1 MTGLEFM
8 DSGILENRYE
18 FTKDGKAIIDI
29 SVESMNDLFNSFDK
43 KASFVKREL
52 DQDFVDYIIDSVKEL
67 GTREFL
73 IRVSIDQEFN
83 MLQENILRKA
93 VANYFTYRYQ
103 IENLNLRKE
112 VRKFTMLMMLG
123 IVLFTIVS
131 IYKLPDTPDIEV
143 WKKILQEGMVVAAWV
158 AIWEAVTSL
167 IFGWNP
173 YYIKRGIYER
183 VAAAEL
189 RVINNLLRFEY

>member
-1 MTGLEFM
+1 M

-43 KASFVKREL
+43 KATFVKREL
-52 DQDFVDYIIDSVKEL
+52 DQDFVDYIIDSVKEV
-67 GTREFL
+67 GDREFL
-73 IRVSIDQEFN
+73 IRVSIDQEYN

-93 VANYFTYRYQ
+93 VANYFSYLYQ
-103 IENLNLRKE
+103 IENRNLRKE
-112 VRKFTMLMMLG
+112 MQKFTMLMLLG
-123 IVLFTIVS
+123 IVLFTMVS
-131 IYKLPDTPDIEV
+131 LYKLPETEEIEL
-143 WKKILQEGMVVAAWV
+143 WKNIFHEGVIVAAWV

-173 YYIKRGIYER
+173 YYLKRGIYER
-183 VAAAEL
+183 IATAEF
-189 RVINNLLRFEY
+189 RVVNNLLRFEY

>member
-1 MTGLEFM
+1 M
-8 DSGILENRYE
+8 DNGILENRYE

-52 DQDFVDYIIDSVKEL
+52 DQDFVDYIIDSVREL
-67 GTREFL
+67 GNRDFL
-73 IRVSIDQEFN
+73 IRVSVDQEFN

-112 VRKFTMLMMLG
+112 IRKFTMLVILG
-123 IVLFTIVS
+123 IVLFTLVS
-131 IYKLPDTPDIEV
+131 LYKLPDTPDIEV
-143 WKKILQEGMVVAAWV
+143 RQKIFQEGLVVAAWV

-173 YYIKRGIYER
+173 YYIKRSIFER
-183 VAAAEL
+183 IASAEL

>member
-1 MTGLEFM
+1 M

-43 KASFVKREL
+43 KATFVKREL
-52 DQDFVDYIIDSVKEL
+52 DQDFVDYIIDSVKEV
-67 GTREFL
+67 GDREFL
-73 IRVSIDQEFN
+73 IRVSIDQEYN

-93 VANYFTYRYQ
+93 VANYFSYLYQ
-103 IENLNLRKE
+103 IENRNLRKE
-112 VRKFTMLMMLG
+112 MRKFTMLMLLG
-123 IVLFTIVS
+123 ILLFTMVYL
-131 IYKLPDTPDIEV
+131 YKLPETEEIEL
-143 WKKILQEGMVVAAWV
+143 WKKIFQEGVIVAAWV

-173 YYIKRGIYER
+173 YYLKRGIYER
-183 VAAAEL
+183 IATAEF
-189 RVINNLLRFEY
+189 RVVNNLLRFEY

>member
-1 MTGLEFM
+1 M
-8 DSGILENRYE
+8 DSEILENRYE

-43 KASFVKREL
+43 KSSFVKREL

-67 GTREFL
+67 GHRDFL
-73 IRVSIDQEFN
+73 IRVSVDQEFN

-112 VRKFTMLMMLG
+112 IRKFSMLMILG
-123 IVLFTIVS
+123 IVLFTLVS
-131 IYKLPDTPDIEV
+131 TYKLPDAPDIEV
-143 WKKILQEGMVVAAWV
+143 WKKIFQEGMVVAAWV

>member
-1 MTGLEFM
+1 M

-43 KASFVKREL
+43 KSSFVKREL

-67 GTREFL
+67 GARKFL
-73 IRVSIDQEFN
+73 IRVSIDHEFN

-103 IENLNLRKE
+103 VENLNLRKE
-112 VRKFTMLMMLG
+112 VRKFTMLMILG
-123 IVLFTIVS
+123 IVLFTFVS
-131 IYKLPDTPDIEV
+131 IYKLPDTTDIEV
-143 WKKILQEGMVVAAWV
+143 WKKILQEGMVVASWV

-173 YYIKRGIYER
+173 YYIKRSIFER
-183 VAAAEL
+183 IASAEL
-189 RVINNLLRFEY
+189 KVVNNLLRFEY

>member
-1 MTGLEFM
+1 M

-43 KASFVKREL
+43 KATFVKREL
-52 DQDFVDYIIDSVKEL
+52 DQDFVDYIMDSVKEV
-67 GTREFL
+67 GDREFL
-73 IRVSIDQEFN
+73 IKVSIDQEYN

-93 VANYFTYRYQ
+93 VANYFSYLYQ
-103 IENLNLRKE
+103 IENRNLRKE
-112 VRKFTMLMMLG
+112 MRKFTMLMLLG
-123 IVLFTIVS
+123 IVLFTMVYL
-131 IYKLPDTPDIEV
+131 YKLPETEEIEL
-143 WKKILQEGMVVAAWV
+143 WKKIFQEGVIVAAWV

-173 YYIKRGIYER
+173 YYLKRGIYER
-183 VAAAEL
+183 IATAEF
-189 RVINNLLRFEY
+189 RVVNNLLRFEY